1 MLTLT
6 QQAYQAARAILFA
19 QGRPLDQQRF
29 RFYFEGGAPAAVLA
43 ELAAFQNADGG
54 FGWALEPDMRATAS
68 SAIATAHA
76 LAILR
81 EVGAGANEAI
91 VQRAVAYLL
100 ATYDTEQRVWPIV
113 PPAIEEA
120 PHAPW
125 WNYAESPKNFG
136 GFVVNPKVALVG
148 YLHDY
153 PGLTPPEFLTQATTE
168 VLDHL
173 DTVNELNMF
182 DLHCYLEL
190 AETPRLPAAQQSQVR
205 AKLRTLVPASVVTD
219 PTQWEGYCLLPLDVI
234 TSPTSFL
241 ADVVDQ
247 TAVGANLDFW
257 ISHQLPNGAWPI
269 PWSWSFVDAQ
279 AWAQAE
285 QDWQG
290 FLLVNHLRILH
301 AFGRVEGLASDSTNA
316 VRAA

>member
-6 QQAYQAARAILFA
+6 QQAYQAARAVLFA
-19 QGRPLDQQRF
+19 QGRLLDQQRW
-29 RFYFEGGAPAAVLA
+29 RFHFEGGASTEVLA
-43 ELAAFQNADGG
+43 ELATFQNGDGG
-54 FGWALEPDMRATAS
+54 FGRALEPDMRATAS
-68 SAIATAHA
+68 SAIATSQA

-81 EVGAGANEAI
+81 EVGADENEPM
-91 VQRAVAYLL
+91 VRRAVTYLL
-100 ATYDTEQRVWPIV
+100 ATYDTEHRVWPIV
-113 PPAIEEA
+113 PPAVEEA

-125 WNYAESPKNFG
+125 WNYAESAKGFG
-136 GFVVNPKVALVG
+136 GFVVNPKVALVS
-148 YLHDY
+148 YLYDY
-153 PGLTPPEFLTQATTE
+153 PGLTPPEFLAQATRE
-168 VLDHL
+168 VLEHL
-173 DTVNELNMF
+173 DTVSELNMF
-182 DLHCYLEL
+182 DLHCYLVL

-219 PTQWEGYCLLPLDVI
+219 PTQWEGYCLLPLDVV

-247 TAVGANLDFW
+247 TAVSANLDFL

-290 FLLVNHLRILH
+290 FLIVNHLRILH
-301 AFGRVEGLASDSTNA
+301 AFGRVEGLSGDSTNA
-316 VRAA
+316 IRPA